1 MVEKRKLAPVQTKR
15 GGYLLG
21 SLKRTS
27 IAKKSGASALGKHQ
41 RHGQPSSSNAATP
54 YKGVRMRVWGKW
66 VTEIRDPI
74 TKTRIWL
81 GSFATAEMAARA
93 YDAAVVCLKGSSA
106 PELNFPNSIPPFLIP
121 QSTSSPKEIQAVA
134 LAAATASVPAA
145 APLALQSSEA
155 PRKEV
160 EIDVMDSASSTSVDM
175 GLYPN
180 ADGENGAHAMAEL
193 AHSSNEAAM
202 EDWISK
208 EFGELNDSLDQESC
222 NFYQELLKQVD
233 EAEMAYP
240 LSQFNV
246 DGEQPGLFP
255 WSASEETDDTLLHD
269 VELWSFNS

>member
-1 MVEKRKLAPVQTKR
+1 MVEKRQLAPVQTKR

-21 SLKRTS
+21 SLKSKQRNA
-27 IAKKSGASALGKHQ
+27 IVKKAASSALGRH
-41 RHGQPSSSNAATP
+41 RHGQLGSSSNAAAP

-145 APLALQSSEA
+145 APLAMEGTEA
-155 PRKEV
+155 ACREV
-160 EIDVMDSASSTSVDM
+160 ETDVMDSASSTSVDM
-175 GLYPN
+175 PELHSN
-180 ADGENGAHAMAEL
+180 ADGENGAEAMPEL
-193 AHSSNEAAM
+193 AHSSNDAAM
-202 EDWISK
+202 EEWIK
-208 EFGELNDSLDQESC
+208 REFGELDAPLDDEPC

-233 EAEMAYP
+233 EVEMADP
-240 LSQFNV
+240 LSRFG
-246 DGEQPGLFP
+246 DGEQFP
-255 WSASEETDDTLLHD
+255 WPGSEEADDTMLHD
-269 VELWSFNS
+269 VELWSFTS